1 MILEQYYIE
10 CLSHASYLIG
20 DETTGR
26 AIVVD
31 PRRDIDDYLSD
42 AAKYGL
48 TIEGVINTHFHADFV
63 SGHLELVE
71 ATGAW
76 IGFGESAQTDYPIR
90 RLAHGEHISL
100 GEVDLEIL
108 STPGHTWESISV
120 VVREHPGAVPKAV
133 LTGDSLFIGDVGRP
147 DLVNIGTS
155 STSDLARA
163 MYHTIHD
170 KLLKLPDDVTVM
182 PAHGAGSSCGKNL
195 SAELTST
202 IGEQRRTNP
211 SVQPMSEDEFVE
223 LITHG
228 QPAAPAYFSVDAA
241 MNKRVHPLLDQSRK
255 IPALSATQ
263 VRQALKDGVRV
274 VDARSVDDFAAGHLR
289 GSVNV
294 GFDGRFAETGGMVAD
309 IGDKIALITYP
320 GEEQDA
326 ALRLARVG
334 SDNAIGY
341 LTVDHDG
348 VFPTELSDLV
358 RTSPRVTPAEID
370 GLLAEDAVILIDIRN
385 PGEVE
390 LGRIPGAVNIP
401 LAQLRN
407 RLDMLPTDKPI
418 VVHCAGG
425 WRSSVAASLLRAR
438 ASMMCGIWRAATTPG
453 PTPTRPPDT
462 LCTAKYLKGTD
473 QWPLTNLTRERTS
486 SRRSST
492 TRSCWST
499 SGRHGAVRAAPSLLS
514 STAQHSRTRT
524 SFTPRSTPRPN
535 KSSLRSLESNRFRRS
550 WRSAT
555 VCWSTVSPALCHRP
569 CSKT

>member
-26 AIVVD
+26 AVVVD
-31 PRRDIDDYLSD
+31 PRRDITDYLAD

-63 SGHLELVE
+63 SGHLELVD

-76 IGFGESAQTDYPIR
+76 IGFGEAAETDYPIR
-90 RLAHGEHISL
+90 RLADGEHISL
-100 GEVDLEIL
+100 GAVDLEIL

-120 VVREHPGAVPKAV
+120 LVREHAGAEPTAV
-133 LTGDSLFIGDVGRP
+133 LTGDCLFIGDVGRP
-147 DLVNIGTS
+147 DLVNIGDS

-163 MYHTIHD
+163 MYHSIHE
-170 KLLKLPDDVTVM
+170 KLLKLPDEVTVM

-195 SAELTST
+195 STELTST

-211 SVQPMSEDEFVE
+211 SVQPMSEDAFVA
-223 LITHG
+223 LITEG

-241 MNKRVHPLLDQSRK
+241 MNKRVHPLLDQTRR
-255 IPALSATQ
+255 IPALSPAQ
-263 VRQALKDGVRV
+263 IRQALEDGVRLL
-274 VDARSVDDFAAGHLR
+274 DARSVEDFAAGHLR

-309 IGDKIALITYP
+309 IGDRIALIAYP

-341 LTVDHDG
+341 LNVDREG

-358 RTSPRVTPAEID
+358 RTAPRVTARELD
-370 GLLAEDAVILIDIRN
+370 GLLAEDAVVLVDIRN

-390 LGRIPGAVNIP
+390 QGRIPGSIHIP
-401 LAQLRN
+401 LAQLRA
-407 RLDMLPTDKPI
+407 RLDMLPTDKGI

-425 WRSSVAASLLRAR
+425 WRSSVAASLLRAEGFENV
-438 ASMMCGIWRAATTPG
+438 SDLDGGYAAW
-453 PTPTRPPDT
+453 
-462 LCTAKYLKGTD
+462 A
-473 QWPLTNLTRERTS
+473 NS
-486 SRRSST
+486 
-492 TRSCWST
+492 
-499 SGRHGAVRAAPSLLS
+499 HAIA
-514 STAQHSRTRT
+514 
-524 SFTPRSTPRPN
+524 
-535 KSSLRSLESNRFRRS
+535 
-550 WRSAT
+550 
-555 VCWSTVSPALCHRP
+555 
-569 CSKT
+569 

>member
-26 AIVVD
+26 AVVVD
-31 PRRDIDDYLSD
+31 PRRDITEYLDD

-76 IGFGESAQTDYPIR
+76 IGFGAAAETDYPIR
-90 RLAHGEHISL
+90 RLADGEHISL

-120 VVREHPGAVPKAV
+120 VVREHPDAEPAAV

-147 DLVNIGTS
+147 DLVNLGDG

-163 MYHTIHD
+163 MYHSIHD
-170 KLLKLPDDVTVM
+170 TLLMLPDQVTVM

-211 SVQPMSEDEFVE
+211 SAQPMTEADFVE

-228 QPAAPAYFSVDAA
+228 QPAAPVYFSADAA
-241 MNKRVHPLLDQSRK
+241 MNKRVHPLLDQARR
-255 IPALSATQ
+255 IPPMTPAQLRSALEA
-263 VRQALKDGVRV
+263 GMRV

-294 GFDGRFAETGGMVAD
+294 GFDGRFAETGGMVAEV
-309 IGDKIALITYP
+309 GEKIALITYP
-320 GEEQDA
+320 GEEQTA
-326 ALRLARVG
+326 ALRLARIG
-334 SDNAIGY
+334 SDNAVGY
-341 LTVDHDG
+341 LTVDRDG
-348 VFPTELSDLV
+348 AFPAELSDLV
-358 RTSPRVTPAEID
+358 QPAPRIGAAELD
-370 GLLAEDAVILIDIRN
+370 RLMAEDAVTLIDIRN
-385 PGEVE
+385 PGEREFGAV
-390 LGRIPGAVNIP
+390 PGAIHIP
-401 LAQLRN
+401 LAQLRT
-407 RLDMLPTDKPI
+407 RLAQIPTDKPI

-425 WRSSVAASLLRAR
+425 WRSSAAASLLRANGFENVSDLSGGYN
-438 ASMMCGIWRAATTPG
+438 AWVEAHAA
-453 PTPTRPPDT
+453 
-462 LCTAKYLKGTD
+462 A
-473 QWPLTNLTRERTS
+473 
-486 SRRSST
+486 
-492 TRSCWST
+492 
-499 SGRHGAVRAAPSLLS
+499 
-514 STAQHSRTRT
+514 
-524 SFTPRSTPRPN
+524 
-535 KSSLRSLESNRFRRS
+535 
-550 WRSAT
+550 
-555 VCWSTVSPALCHRP
+555 
-569 CSKT
+569 